1 MKKKFAQFIIYLL
14 MWVLLTWSWD
24 LQDIS
29 PYLRQDLIV
38 GILVAFF
45 VTVLAHR
52 LFPDDVMKLLTPRR
66 FLFALLY
73 IPYLVYYILLANLD
87 VAYRVLNP
95 YLPIKPGIVKVKTSL
110 TNEFAKTI
118 LANSITL
125 TPGTLTVEV
134 VDEDFYVHWINVS
147 SDNPEIQ
154 KEIILGR
161 FERML
166 RRIFE

>member
-1 MKKKFAQFIIYLL
+1 MKKRLAEFTVIFS
-14 MWVLLTWSWD
+14 MWILLTWSLR
-24 LQDIS
+24 LQDIMAGVVVA
-29 PYLRQDLIV
+29 LIV
-38 GILVAFF
+38 TIITRKLFPEDV
-45 VTVLAHR
+45 VRLLNPRR
-52 LFPDDVMKLLTPRR
+52 LFFTVV
-66 FLFALLY
+66 Y

-95 YLPIKPGIVKVKTSL
+95 YLPINPGIVKVKTSL
-110 TNEFAKTI
+110 ASDFAKTI

-134 VDEDFYVHWINVS
+134 DGDDFYVHWINVV
-147 SDNPEIQ
+147 SDNPEVQ
-154 KEIILGR
+154 REIILGR

>member
-1 MKKKFAQFIIYLL
+1 MKKRMAQFIISFV
-14 MWVLLTWSWD
+14 MWVLLTWSIKTED
-24 LQDIS
+24 L
-29 PYLRQDLIV
+29 LA
-38 GILVAFF
+38 GLVVALF
-45 VTVLAHR
+45 VTILTR
-52 LFPDDVMKLLTPRR
+52 KLFPDDFLKLLNPGR
-66 FLFALLY
+66 FLLGLFY
-73 IPYLVYYILLANLD
+73 IPYLFYYIILANLD

-95 YLPIKPGIVKVKTSL
+95 YLPIKPGIVRVKTSL

-134 VDEDFYVHWINVS
+134 NGDDFYVHWINVS

-154 KEIILGR
+154 REIVLGR

>member
-1 MKKKFAQFIIYLL
+1 MKKRMAQFIISFL
-14 MWVLLTWSWD
+14 MWILLTWSLK
-24 LQDIS
+24 LQDIMAGIVVA
-29 PYLRQDLIV
+29 LIV
-38 GILVAFF
+38 TIL
-45 VTVLAHR
+45 TR
-52 LFPDDVMKLLTPRR
+52 KLFPDDIVRLLNPRR
-66 FLFALLY
+66 FLFAILY
-73 IPYLVYYILLANLD
+73 IPYLTFYILLANLD

-110 TNEFAKTI
+110 KNEFAKTI

-134 VDEDFYVHWINVS
+134 NGNNFYVHWINVS
-147 SDNPEIQ
+147 SDNPEVQ

>member
-1 MKKKFAQFIIYLL
+1 MGKRIAQFIISFL
-14 MWVLLTWSWD
+14 MWVLLTWSIRIED
-24 LQDIS
+24 L
-29 PYLRQDLIV
+29 LAGAV
-38 GILVAFF
+38 VALF
-45 VTVLAHR
+45 VTILTR
-52 LFPDDVMKLLTPRR
+52 KLFPDDFLKLLNPRR
-66 FLFALLY
+66 FLLGVLY
-73 IPYLVYYILLANLD
+73 IPYLFYYIILANLD

-95 YLPIKPGIVKVKTSL
+95 YLPIKPGIVRVKTSL

-134 VDEDFYVHWINVS
+134 NGDDFYVHWINVA
-147 SDNPEIQ
+147 SDNPEVQ
-154 KEIILGR
+154 REMILGR

>member
-1 MKKKFAQFIIYLL
+1 MRKRLAEFTVIFS
-14 MWVLLTWSWD
+14 MWMLLTWSIKIE
-24 LQDIS
+24 DI
-29 PYLRQDLIV
+29 LAGLV
-38 GILVAFF
+38 VAFC
-45 VTVLAHR
+45 VTILTR
-52 LFPDDVMKLLTPRR
+52 KLFPDDLLKLFNPGR
-66 FLFALLY
+66 FLLGFLY
-73 IPYLVYYILLANLD
+73 IPYLFYYILLANLD

-110 TNEFAKTI
+110 KNDFAKTI

-134 VDEDFYVHWINVS
+134 DGDYFYVHWINIS
-147 SDNPEIQ
+147 SDNPEVQ
-154 KEIILGR
+154 KELILGR

>member
-1 MKKKFAQFIIYLL
+1 MKKRMAQFIIYFV
-14 MWVLLTWSWD
+14 MWILLTWSWKSQSL
-24 LQDIS
+24 LQD
-29 PYLRQDLIV
+29 LMAGV
-38 GILVAFF
+38 VVALF
-45 VTVLAHR
+45 VTILTR
-52 LFPDDVMKLLTPRR
+52 KLFPDDFLKLLNPGR
-66 FLFALLY
+66 FLLGLLY
-73 IPYLVYYILLANLD
+73 IPYLFFYIILANLD

-95 YLPIKPGIVKVKTSL
+95 YLPIKPGIVKVKTCL
-110 TNEFAKTI
+110 TSDFAKTI

-134 VDEDFYVHWINVS
+134 DGDDFYVHWINVS
-147 SDNPEIQ
+147 SDNQEIQ

>member
-1 MKKKFAQFIIYLL
+1 MKKRLAEFIVIFS
-14 MWVLLTWSWD
+14 MWILLTWSLK
-24 LQDIS
+24 LQDIMAGAVVA
-29 PYLRQDLIV
+29 LIV
-38 GILVAFF
+38 
-45 VTVLAHR
+45 TVITR
-52 LFPDDVMKLLTPRR
+52 KLFPGDVLRLLNPRR
-66 FLFALLY
+66 FLLAIFY
-73 IPYLVYYILLANLD
+73 IPYLVFYIVLANLD

-95 YLPIKPGIVKVKTSL
+95 YLPINPGIVKVKTSL
-110 TNEFAKTI
+110 ASDFAKTI

-134 VDEDFYVHWINVS
+134 DGDDFYVHWINVS
-147 SDNPEIQ
+147 SDNPEVQ

>member
-1 MKKKFAQFIIYLL
+1 MKKRIAQFIVSFL
-14 MWVLLTWSWD
+14 MWVLLTWSIKIE
-24 LQDIS
+24 DILAGLVVALFVTILTRKLFPEDFLKLLNPGRFLLGLFYL
-29 PYLRQDLIV
+29 PYL
-38 GILVAFF
+38 FF
-45 VTVLAHR
+45 
-52 LFPDDVMKLLTPRR
+52 
-66 FLFALLY
+66 Y
-73 IPYLVYYILLANLD
+73 IILANLD

-110 TNEFAKTI
+110 TNDFAKTI

-134 VDEDFYVHWINVS
+134 DGDDFYVHWINIS

>member
-1 MKKKFAQFIIYLL
+1 MGKRIAQFIISFL
-14 MWVLLTWSWD
+14 MWVLLTWSIRIED
-24 LQDIS
+24 L
-29 PYLRQDLIV
+29 LAGAV
-38 GILVAFF
+38 VALF
-45 VTVLAHR
+45 VTILTR
-52 LFPDDVMKLLTPRR
+52 KLFPDDFLKLLNPRR
-66 FLFALLY
+66 FLLGVLY
-73 IPYLVYYILLANLD
+73 IPYLFYYIILANLD

-110 TNEFAKTI
+110 KSEFAKTI

-134 VDEDFYVHWINVS
+134 NGDDFYVHWINVS

-154 KEIILGR
+154 REIILGR

>member
-1 MKKKFAQFIIYLL
+1 MKKKIVQFIIYLL
-14 MWVLLTWSWD
+14 MWIFLTISFKVED
-24 LQDIS
+24 LMAG
-29 PYLRQDLIV
+29 V
-38 GILVAFF
+38 VVALV
-45 VTVLAHR
+45 VTVLTR
-52 LFPDDVMKLLTPRR
+52 KLFPDDVIKLLTPRR
-66 FLFALLY
+66 FLLALLY

-110 TNEFAKTI
+110 KNEFAKTI

-134 VDEDFYVHWINVS
+134 DGDNFYVHWINIS
-147 SDNPEIQ
+147 SDNTEIQ
-154 KEIILGR
+154 REIILGR
-161 FERML
+161 FERVL

>member
-1 MKKKFAQFIIYLL
+1 MKKRLAEFIVIFS
-14 MWVLLTWSWD
+14 MWLLLTWSVKP
-24 LQDIS
+24 QDFMA
-29 PYLRQDLIV
+29 
-38 GILVAFF
+38 GLVVALF
-45 VTVLAHR
+45 VTILTR
-52 LFPDDVMKLLTPRR
+52 KLFPDDFLKLLNPGR
-66 FLFALLY
+66 FVLGVLY
-73 IPYLVYYILLANLD
+73 IPYLIFYILLANLD

-95 YLPIKPGIVKVKTSL
+95 YLPINPGIVKVKTNL
-110 TNEFAKTI
+110 KNEFAKTI

-134 VDEDFYVHWINVS
+134 DGDDFYVHWINVS

-166 RRIFE
+166 GRIFE

>member
-1 MKKKFAQFIIYLL
+1 MRKRLAQFIIYFV
-14 MWVLLTWSWD
+14 MWILLTWSWKTPS
-24 LQDIS
+24 LK
-29 PYLRQDLIV
+29 QDLMAGVVVALIV
-38 GILVAFF
+38 TIL
-45 VTVLAHR
+45 TR
-52 LFPDDVMKLLTPRR
+52 KLFPEDIVRLLNPRR
-66 FLFALLY
+66 FFFAIIY

-95 YLPIKPGIVKVKTSL
+95 YLPIKPGIVKVQTSL
-110 TNEFAKTI
+110 KNDFAKTI

-134 VDEDFYVHWINVS
+134 DGDYFYVHWINIS
-147 SDNPEIQ
+147 TDNPEIQ
-154 KEIILGR
+154 KELVLGR